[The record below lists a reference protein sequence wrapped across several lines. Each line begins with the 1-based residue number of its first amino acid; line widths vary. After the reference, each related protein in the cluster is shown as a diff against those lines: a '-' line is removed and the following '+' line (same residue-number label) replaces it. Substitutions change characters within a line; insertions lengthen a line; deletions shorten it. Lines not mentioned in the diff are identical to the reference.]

1 MMLLLVTAILLVIGT
16 VLEVTRPLL
25 SELLARMHR
34 EGDLREAIRLAQAD
48 CTEARKRADGSS
60 GAAKAIRQEIARAKE
75 AHDEVEREI
84 EERKKVPPVL
94 VFTVGVDAGGGGGGG
109 RTYRAPIGK
118 KLKHDPEPNQKIIWS
133 RPCFVEVSCF
143 SAAEAKIEAHLQFP
157 AAHGYAIGP
166 FSELNRREDAP
177 AGAAGE
183 AA

>member
-1 MMLLLVTAILLVIGT
+1 MALLLIALTLLVIGAA
-16 VLEVTRPLL
+16 LEATRPLL
-25 SELLARMHR
+25 PEFFARMHR
-34 EGDLREAIRLAQAD
+34 EGDLRETIRLAQTD
-48 CTEARKRADGSS
+48 CAEARKRAEGFS

-84 EERKKVPPVL
+84 EQRKEVPPVL
-94 VFTVGVDAGGGGGGG
+94 VFPVGSGAGGAGS
-109 RTYRAPIGK
+109 RTFRAPIGK

-157 AAHGYAIGP
+157 AAHGYVIGP
-166 FSELNRREDAP
+166 FVELTDGEAAP